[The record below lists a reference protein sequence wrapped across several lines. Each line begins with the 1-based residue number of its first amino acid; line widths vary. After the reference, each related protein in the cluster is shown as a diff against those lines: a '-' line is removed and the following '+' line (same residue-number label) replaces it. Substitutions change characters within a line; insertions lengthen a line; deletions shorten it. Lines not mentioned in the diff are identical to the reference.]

1 MINPPG
7 PTKRETLA
15 IGGGFS
21 FEGYAGGDRIQRFD
35 NMRLQEHVGRQ
46 SAATAPRRGE
56 SARGKRARNNPP
68 GPTKRETLA
77 IGGGFSFGGM
87 RMSNQPLR
95 VEDIKQRL
103 FNDPLF
109 SMEERC
115 NAYPELFLNGYMV
128 ADAYDHSEH
137 QSLCKGEAGTQN

>member
-1 MINPPG
+1 LINPPG

-21 FEGYAGGDRIQRFD
+21 FEGYAGGDRRQRFD

-56 SARGKRARNNPP
+56 SARSKRARNNPP

-77 IGGGFSFGGM
+77 IGGGFSFGGVGLDES
-87 RMSNQPLR
+87 RCSTNATNGAFGPPQQSEGARR
-95 VEDIKQRL
+95 VQSPEAMAIEDNPPGPTKI
-103 FNDPLF
+103 DV
-109 SMEERC
+109 S
-115 NAYPELFLNGYMV
+115 
-128 ADAYDHSEH
+128 H
-137 QSLCKGEAGTQN
+137 